1 MDYKLKHLF
10 GLLTLGFIGVLVSCR
25 GNKQTSGMETEFTP
39 VDTIFYDANLDTL
52 YPGQICGIQ
61 WLSLK
66 GSEDGIFK
74 GISKLYVNDSLMVVV
89 DKSPCTVAAFTLQGE
104 LLYKLNERGQ
114 GPAEYLELAAATV
127 TDSLI
132 YIVDNYSHRI
142 QRYALSDGSYAGA
155 ISLPFVARDIEA
167 FSDNDFLFT
176 CMASHPNSQIIPKPI
191 DFAVWRTDSAME
203 IKQTY
208 LPLPENHYELIGK
221 RVYFVKDNQGNINF
235 HFYEYPGYFTF
246 TPNNELQYHHISF
259 YNGIPAEENLD
270 YDQVNEKGYA
280 YLSETPHVYNDKW
293 CATISEGQYAYPM
306 IGLNATKE
314 IVRNSQYSTNNLVFN
329 IVGVNNSGFIGSIT
343 DNYTLYQNM
352 IEHGFPSADSITE
365 RHIENGCTALIFY
378 RLCQD

>member
-1 MDYKLKHLF
+1 MNYKSILGAL
-10 GLLTLGFIGVLVSCR
+10 GLGAFGVLVSCS
-25 GNKQTSGMETEFTP
+25 GNKQISGMETEFTP

-52 YPGQICGIQ
+52 PPGQICGIQ

-89 DKSPCTVAAFTLQGE
+89 DKSACTVAAFTLQGE

-176 CMASHPNSQIIPKPI
+176 CMASHPDSQIIPKPI
-191 DFAVWRTDSAME
+191 DFAVWRTDSTME
-203 IKQTY
+203 VKQTY

-293 CATISEGQYAYPM
+293 CALASEGEYTMPM
-306 IGLNATKE
+306 IGLGTGKK
-314 IVRNSQYSTNNLVFN
+314 IVRNSMTSATNLLFN
-329 IVGVNNSGFIGSIT
+329 IVGVNHEGFIGYLDGDYSH
-343 DNYTLYQNM
+343 YQALTTY
-352 IEHGFPSADSITE
+352 GFPSADSIAE
-365 RHIENGCTALIFY
+365 KQIEQGAAALIFY
-378 RLCQD
+378 KLCQD